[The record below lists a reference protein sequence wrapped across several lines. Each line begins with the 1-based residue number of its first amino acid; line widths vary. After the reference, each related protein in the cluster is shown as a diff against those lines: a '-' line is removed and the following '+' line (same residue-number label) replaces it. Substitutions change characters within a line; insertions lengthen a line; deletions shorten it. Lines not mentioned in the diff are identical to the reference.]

1 MIGISLG
8 TGLSDA
14 VLMGFTPT
22 SVDVGGKQVDLYVGK
37 MEDVDAVL
45 LPRHGMTH
53 QNPPHMIDHGANMKA
68 LQQLGV
74 ASIIG
79 LSSAGSLKRLIRA
92 PSLVIPDDYIEMMPA
107 TTSHE
112 GPIHVIPGLSERIRD
127 ILISTSNELNI
138 RPLYDR
144 GIYYQTQGPR
154 LETLAEVKYLSSFA
168 DVVGMTMG
176 SEATIC
182 CELGLEYASLCT
194 VDNYAHGVGTEEE
207 LRTIGIRAKENTAN
221 AWKVVEKVVSRL

>member
-22 SVDVGGKQVDLYVGK
+22 SVDVDGKHVDLYIGR
-37 MEDVDAVL
+37 MENVETVL
-45 LPRHGMTH
+45 LPRHGMT
-53 QNPPHMIDHGANMKA
+53 QQTPPHRIDHGANIKA
-68 LQQLGV
+68 LAQLDV
-74 ASIIG
+74 TTVIG
-79 LSSAGSLKRLIRA
+79 LCSAGSLKRLIRA

-107 TTSHE
+107 TTTHD
-112 GPIHVIPGLSERIRD
+112 GPVHVIPGLSERVRD
-127 ILISTSNELNI
+127 ILISTSNDLNI

-144 GIYYQTQGPR
+144 GVYFQTQGPR
-154 LETLAEVKYLSSFA
+154 LETLAEVKYLSTLA
-168 DVVGMTMG
+168 DIVGMTMG

-182 CELGLEYASLCT
+182 CELEIEYASLCT

-221 AWKVVEKVVSRL
+221 AWKVVEKVVRRL